1 MGKEHRERYVKKI
14 AGVITAKRKYP
25 TGYFVVGEY
34 DLSLEFQKEM
44 VGTLDH
50 NEVVSCHLDFN
61 KYDSEADCIVALKR
75 AKKHLG
81 ESRESEKLQILVI
94 TAFDRLTK
102 KYMDAVKQLI
112 GCKDIGIN
120 LLISANIPLVH
131 IVGLTEYMITFDS
144 AAKVLSEFYRYNTQQ
159 VIYSLYN
166 ETLARNSSRVWR

>member
-25 TGYFVVGEY
+25 TGYLVVGEY

-44 VGTLDH
+44 VDVLDH

-61 KYDSEADCIVALKR
+61 KYDSETDCIVALKR
-75 AKKHLG
+75 AKKQLG
-81 ESRESEKLQILVI
+81 ESRGSGKMLVLVI

-120 LLISANIPLVH
+120 LFISANIPLVH

-144 AAKVLSEFYRYNTQQ
+144 TAKVLSEFYRYNTQQ
-159 VIYSLYN
+159 VICSLYN
-166 ETLARNSSRVWR
+166 ETLARKSSRAWG

>member
-14 AGVITAKRKYP
+14 AGVITTKRKYP
-25 TGYFVVGEY
+25 TGYLVVGEY

-44 VGTLDH
+44 VDTLDH

-61 KYDSEADCIVALKR
+61 KYDSEADCIVALKS

-81 ESRESEKLQILVI
+81 KSRESEKMQILVI

-131 IVGLTEYMITFDS
+131 IVGLTEYMINFDS

-159 VIYSLYN
+159 VICSLYN
-166 ETLARNSSRVWR
+166 ETLARNSSRAWR